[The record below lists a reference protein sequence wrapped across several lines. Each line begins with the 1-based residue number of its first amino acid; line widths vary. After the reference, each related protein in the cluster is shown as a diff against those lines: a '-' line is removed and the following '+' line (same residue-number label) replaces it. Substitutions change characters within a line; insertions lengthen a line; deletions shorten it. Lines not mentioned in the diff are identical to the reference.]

1 MLLDECAD
9 ANVQI
14 KTKCQIN
21 KIQHQESNSSQY
33 QLVTSL
39 GTFTST
45 SLVIATGGLSI
56 PTLGGSGFGY
66 ELAQQ
71 FNLPL
76 LERRAG
82 LVPFTFSDQIKP
94 LTERL
99 SGLAV
104 DVVMETDTKKQ
115 SPSFRENMLFT
126 HRGISGPA
134 ALQLSNYWQV
144 GDAVHINLLPEVDAY
159 EWLLELKNK
168 QPNALLRTLLTHKL
182 TKNLISEL
190 QALFWEKQADTS
202 IGQFSDVRLKE
213 IADALQNWK
222 VKPSG
227 TEGYRTAEVTLGGID
242 TDVISSKTMECK
254 TQKGLYFIGEVLDVT
269 GHLGGFNFQWAWA
282 SGVAAGESVI

>member
-1 MLLDECAD
+1 
-9 ANVQI
+9 
-14 KTKCQIN
+14 
-21 KIQHQESNSSQY
+21 
-33 QLVTSL
+33 
-39 GTFTST
+39 
-45 SLVIATGGLSI
+45 
-56 PTLGGSGFGY
+56 
-66 ELAQQ
+66 
-71 FNLPL
+71 
-76 LERRAG
+76 
-82 LVPFTFSDQIKP
+82 
-94 LTERL
+94 
-99 SGLAV
+99 
-104 DVVMETDTKKQ
+104 
-115 SPSFRENMLFT
+115 MLFT

-227 TEGYRTAEVTLGGID
+227 TEGYRTAEGTLGGID